1 MSTTFADR
9 IASYIQEYA
18 PKYGI
23 KIVSPII
30 AQAILESA
38 SGTSELAVNANNFFG
53 IKYKA
58 GRCPTAIETYNKVG
72 SEQNSDG
79 TYVSS
84 SMLWCKFTS
93 MEQCVIG
100 YFDFINNSRYAGLK
114 GLTDP
119 KKYLDTIKAAGYA
132 TSINYVDNL
141 MKVIDKYDLTKYDN
155 AQKEGDKMLIA
166 IDAGHGL
173 KTAGK
178 RCDVNLDPKQT
189 REWTLND
196 RIADKLQALL
206 ANYDCTTMRV
216 DDTTGDKDVVLA
228 DRVKG
233 ANNKNADVYIS
244 IHHNAGVNRGTGGGV
259 VVYYYSSKAER
270 KTQAQELYNSIVKN
284 NGLVGNRAS
293 KVVKNKYYV
302 LANTNMPAF
311 LIENGFMD
319 SKTDVPIIL
328 TNEHAE
334 KTAKGILDFL
344 VAEYKLKQIKK
355 PATTSSTTT
364 TKKIY
369 RVQCGAFSNKKNA
382 EALKTKLTKA
392 GFEAIIV

>member
-1 MSTTFADR
+1 MSTTFAAK
-9 IASYIQEYA
+9 IAPYIQKYA

-23 KIVSPII
+23 KVISPII

-53 IKYKA
+53 LKYKA
-58 GRCPTAIETYNKVG
+58 GRCPTSIGTYRKVG

-79 TYVSS
+79 AYVSS
-84 SMLWCKFTS
+84 TMLWCKFKN
-93 MEQCVIG
+93 MEDCVIG
-100 YFDFINNSRYAGLK
+100 YFDFISDSCYAGLK

-132 TSINYVDNL
+132 TSIKYVDNL
-141 MKVIDKYDLTKYDN
+141 MAVIKKYNLTKYDN
-155 AQKEGDKMLIA
+155 TKKEDNKMLIA

-178 RCDVNLDPKQT
+178 RCDITLDSKQT

-196 RIADKLQALL
+196 RIADKLQAML
-206 ANYDCTTMRV
+206 ANYDCETIRV
-216 DDTTGDKDVVLA
+216 DDTTGDKDVALA
-228 DRVKG
+228 NRVDA
-233 ANNKNADVYIS
+233 ANKAQADVYIS
-244 IHHNAGVNRGTGGGV
+244 IHHNAGINRGTGGGV

-270 KTQAQELYNSIVKN
+270 KNQAQDLYNHIVKR

-293 KVVKNKYYV
+293 KVIKNKYYV

-319 SKTDVPIIL
+319 SKTDVPVIL
-328 TNEHAE
+328 TAEHAD
-334 KTAKGILDFL
+334 KTAQGILDFL
-344 VAEYKLKQIKK
+344 VAEYNLKQIKK
-355 PATTSSTTT
+355 PAVTT
-364 TKKIY
+364 TKTVY

-382 EALKTKLTKA
+382 EALKKKLNNA